1 MNKEEK
7 VKVRYEKLRSLSE
20 AEKKQIHNAYEIETR
35 YAILMIID
43 TFGSSNIKKIANLLK
58 KNEATIYYHIKELV
72 QVPELLQ
79 IDEEMT
85 RLRKGKFY
93 KLSPLA
99 ITNFTDVEESEASE
113 ETLQKY
119 DKLIAETDEVVKQIL
134 VSMITNHPDIGTL
147 YQKERQKLSY
157 NHITESIMMNNF
169 ENAEKA
175 IMDGKKP
182 LNKNYPF
189 GSISNFSVR
198 AKICTVKHLFRFLK
212 VITEFQAEFSKLNT
226 IIGKE
231 MKRDKIAEEEKINLR
246 FNIVG
251 GEISEFYFE

>member
-1 MNKEEK
+1 
-7 VKVRYEKLRSLSE
+7 
-20 AEKKQIHNAYEIETR
+20 
-35 YAILMIID
+35 MIID

-119 DKLIAETDEVVKQIL
+119 DKLIAETDEVVNTCYWT
-134 VSMITNHPDIGTL
+134 SETPPTA
-147 YQKERQKLSY
+147 STT
-157 NHITESIMMNNF
+157 TEG
-169 ENAEKA
+169 A
-175 IMDGKKP
+175 I
-182 LNKNYPF
+182 Y
-189 GSISNFSVR
+189 IQYT
-198 AKICTVKHLFRFLK
+198 A
-212 VITEFQAEFSKLNT
+212 
-226 IIGKE
+226 
-231 MKRDKIAEEEKINLR
+231 
-246 FNIVG
+246 
-251 GEISEFYFE
+251 